1 MAKKR
6 FNIFYP
12 SPLFLFVDPG
22 SGMGENR
29 IRAKYPGSATL
40 IEYSP
45 TALSELKPGIAPEI
59 LGKMKKVLGP

>member
-1 MAKKR
+1 
-6 FNIFYP
+6 
-12 SPLFLFVDPG
+12 VDPG

-40 IEYSP
+40 KEYSP

-59 LGKMKKVLGP
+59 LGQMKKVLGP